1 MIWKNLYMEF
11 MYYLIFIFFLDDNK
25 KERGIKE
32 RMKNV
37 LNWIDGKMLYLVNYK
52 ILLIWK
58 FLFLF
63 WRN

>member
-1 MIWKNLYMEF
+1 MEF

-52 ILLIWK
+52 I
-58 FLFLF
+58 
-63 WRN
+63 